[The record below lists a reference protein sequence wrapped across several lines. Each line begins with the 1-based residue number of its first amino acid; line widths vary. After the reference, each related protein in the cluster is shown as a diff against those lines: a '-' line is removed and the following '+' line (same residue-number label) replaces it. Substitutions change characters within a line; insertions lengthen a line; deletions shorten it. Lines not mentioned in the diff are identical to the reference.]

1 MNDPEER
8 YYAGT
13 IIYRSGENTR
23 GNLSCAKRPKDGGK
37 LSFRATISNP
47 ITARDRP
54 VLGFDSHNEIDDF
67 LGIDTTRLPEG
78 SVVWDDHPPGHVT
91 VTDVSI
97 EILRAAVL
105 AKWKKGVRC

>member
-13 IIYRSGENTR
+13 IIYRGGENSR
-23 GNLSCAKRPKDGGK
+23 GNLDCMKRSKDGGK

-54 VLGFDSHNEIDDF
+54 VFGFDSHDEIDDF
-67 LGIDTTRLPEG
+67 IGIDTTRLSEE
-78 SVVWDDHPPGHVT
+78 SVVRDDHPPGHIT
-91 VTDVSI
+91 VTNVSI
-97 EILRAAVL
+97 EALRDAVI